1 MTLGCRWHPSN
12 ASELALRRKSGSVKN
27 VLLQVQSSFSEGTYT
42 VILLVNQLL
51 RFQYNFKYL
60 IWFFSNFYK
69 VEIFKINLLFLNT
82 TFWSCDIA
90 TSCNILATK
99 FFLHKEPSVCLD
111 SLPLIVIILLV
122 IIQLITYQQ
131 LSEIK
136 PLEISSST
144 SITNW
149 SWSTCLRSQL
159 CPNTSSLHT
168 PPHPKI
174 SYPPHP
180 NYEK

>member
-1 MTLGCRWHPSN
+1 M
-12 ASELALRRKSGSVKN
+12 
-27 VLLQVQSSFSEGTYT
+27 
-42 VILLVNQLL
+42 

-69 VEIFKINLLFLNT
+69 VEIFKINLLFLNK

-111 SLPLIVIILLV
+111 LLPLIVIILLV

-159 CPNTSSLHT
+159 CPNTSSPHT

>member
-1 MTLGCRWHPSN
+1 M
-12 ASELALRRKSGSVKN
+12 
-27 VLLQVQSSFSEGTYT
+27 
-42 VILLVNQLL
+42 

-69 VEIFKINLLFLNT
+69 VEIFKINLLFLNK

-111 SLPLIVIILLV
+111 SLPLIVIILLM

-136 PLEISSST
+136 PLEISSSQV
-144 SITNW
+144 SPIEAEV
-149 SWSTCLRSQL
+149 LAL
-159 CPNTSSLHT
+159 GLIFVPT
-168 PPHPKI
+168 PPASTHHLIQKSATRLIQTMKNNSI
-174 SYPPHP
+174 SGTAVV
-180 NYEK
+180 